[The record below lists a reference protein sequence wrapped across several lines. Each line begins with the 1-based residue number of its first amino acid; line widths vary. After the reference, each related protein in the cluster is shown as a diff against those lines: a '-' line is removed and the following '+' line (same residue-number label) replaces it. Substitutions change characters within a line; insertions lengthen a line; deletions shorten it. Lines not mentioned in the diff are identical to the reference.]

1 MMHLLK
7 EGFVNKYL
15 CWFAH
20 EKPYIY
26 YETMLERIVGSTSS
40 SSNIH
45 KIVDD
50 NSNHCWSMVMNAM
63 RMNHDNLGEDSTY
76 QI

>member
-40 SSNIH
+40 SNNIH

-50 NSNHCWSMVMNAM
+50 NSNHCRSMVMNAM